1 MKPRAGEK
9 DSLYID
15 DGDVNY
21 CRGNQY
27 GFFFQRLQIELSY
40 NPDTLLLSIYPKE
53 LKSLC
58 AKKCLQ
64 CSAHWSIINN
74 IQSVEST

>member
-27 GFFFQRLQIELSY
+27 GVFSKITNRIIIQSRHTTFEYISKGIE
-40 NPDTLLLSIYPKE
+40 IIMCKE
-53 LKSLC
+53 MSTV
-58 AKKCLQ
+58 Q
-64 CSAHWSIINN
+64 CSLKHY
-74 IQSVEST
+74 